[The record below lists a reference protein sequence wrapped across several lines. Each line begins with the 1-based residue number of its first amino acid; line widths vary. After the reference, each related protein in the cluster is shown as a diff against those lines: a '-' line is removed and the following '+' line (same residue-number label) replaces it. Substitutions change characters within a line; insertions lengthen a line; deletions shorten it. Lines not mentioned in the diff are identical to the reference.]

1 MNRRLAKRFADFA
14 AGVVIAPWPLIYT
27 VKARVLGKDHA
38 YEWLAQSAS
47 RWAGLSGIYL
57 RRALYRRVVSRIGR
71 NVVISYGTL
80 LNKTSV
86 ELGDNVYIGGY
97 SILGDVRIG
106 ADTLIADHV
115 VIPSG
120 NAQHGVSL
128 LDRPIKQQPG
138 VFRTIFIGT
147 DCWIGS
153 GAVILADVGSH
164 CVIAAGAVVT
174 SRVEDFKIVAGNPAR
189 VIADRRER
197 AAESQANA
205 D

>member
-1 MNRRLAKRFADFA
+1 M
-14 AGVVIAPWPLIYT
+14 PWILVYA
-27 VKARVLGKDHA
+27 VKTRVLGKDHA
-38 YEWLAQSAS
+38 YEGLAHSAS

-57 RRALYRRVVSRIGR
+57 RRALFRRVVSRIGQ
-71 NVVISYGTL
+71 NVVISFGTL

-97 SILGDVRIG
+97 CILGDVRIG

-120 NAQHGVSL
+120 NAQHGLSL
-128 LDRPIKQQPG
+128 LDRPIRQQRG
-138 VFRTIFIGT
+138 VFRTITIGT

-153 GAVILADVGSH
+153 GAIIIADVGSH
-164 CVIAAGAVVT
+164 CVVAAGAVVT
-174 SRVEDFKIVAGNPAR
+174 SPVADFRIVAGNPAR

-197 AAESQANA
+197 AAESQANS